1 MFVWKRA
8 VFHFGKAAMRKTIAT
23 MILLLATGSVGAQ
36 DAGSGKN
43 VYDLIRPED
52 LKNYCIYQNNI
63 YSIGAFTCEGKQAN
77 TCAGPNDSPPA
88 GMNPVGRAFW
98 RTAKA
103 DQVCGN

>member
-1 MFVWKRA
+1 MVVR
-8 VFHFGKAAMRKTIAT
+8 VFIEDAAMRQAIAV
-23 MILLLATGSVGAQ
+23 MILLFVTGSGLAQ
-36 DAGSGKN
+36 ETSSGRS
-43 VYDLIRPED
+43 VYDLIKPED

-77 TCAGPNDSPPA
+77 TCAGPNDTPPP

-103 DQVCGN
+103 DQVCGAN